1 MDSVSTAASPPGDA
15 PPVMPE
21 DAPPSPPAEGR
32 PAGVVVSD
40 PAAAAAVAAAAP
52 APTPMPVLDAT
63 TIAVPE
69 TCQLTD
75 NMGMK
80 YTAYRVEVRPRPL
93 AQQNGEGDASAQPPP
108 PHATTAVLRRYR
120 DFAWL
125 HAALSKERPGCVV
138 PPVPEKNAV
147 ARFDSDFV
155 EDRRSHL
162 EQFARRASVH
172 PELRDA
178 RCLDAF
184 LRADDATFAVAK
196 NAKPGAVPAA
206 TNNDVVCRVM
216 ADDGMTNGNGHGPA
230 PPASGLA
237 NGAVVVGSVPPQ
249 PSASPNSPI
258 HMPPGAIAPTA
269 SVGSG
274 AVRGI
279 KNKFKKLFS
288 ETKTQLAGKELVH
301 SPDDHLFDEIQA
313 YADAL
318 EKQMKAASA
327 RATSLVK
334 KNKDSGADY
343 AELGTV
349 LATLGQAEGEGSSCG
364 AVLKTVGETV
374 SASLAPVASLWAQ
387 AELVKLDEPL
397 HDHVKYVAALKY
409 ALDQRSN
416 RRLTYTTALNKL
428 GEKRGALAKYNGH
441 FGADMK
447 RYDAEL
453 SLQRAEAAA
462 EVARVDFEGCSQ
474 RLLRETDRFRVQRAN
489 EMRATIVEYV
499 RIQAEYTAKM
509 SQVWSGLVPQVEAIP
524 PADPGA
530 LAAPVY
536 ATNQNAG
543 SVPPIPAVPVAPVL
557 HPQYSMAPPPP
568 IVNGG
573 PAPAVPGQAPAP
585 VVAGA
590 VGQNGVAGEN
600 VGGMMYRSTA
610 DVAM

>member
-1 MDSVSTAASPPGDA
+1 MMDSVSTAASPPGDA
-15 PPVMPE
+15 PPMPE
-21 DAPPSPPAEGR
+21 DAPPVPPAE
-32 PAGVVVSD
+32 PVSD
-40 PAAAAAVAAAAP
+40 PAVSVPDASAP
-52 APTPMPVLDAT
+52 APMPVLDAK

-80 YTAYRVEVRPRPL
+80 FTAYRIEVRPPPV
-93 AQQNGEGDASAQPPP
+93 QQNGDDASAQQSHSQPPV
-108 PHATTAVLRRYR
+108 TAVLRRYR

-125 HAALSKERPGCVV
+125 HTALSKERPGCVV

-147 ARFDSDFV
+147 ARFDSEFV

-162 EQFARRASVH
+162 EQFLRRAYVH
-172 PELRDA
+172 PELYDT

-196 NAKPGAVPAA
+196 NAKAGAVPTSPSP
-206 TNNDVVCRVM
+206 TNNDVLCRVM
-216 ADDGMTNGNGHGPA
+216 TNDGTNGAGVGAPA
-230 PPASGLA
+230 PPAGLA

-249 PSASPNSPI
+249 PSVSPNSPV
-258 HMPPGAIAPTA
+258 HVPPTA
-269 SVGSG
+269 INPAASAGTG

-343 AELGTV
+343 AELGAV

-364 AVLKTVGETV
+364 AVLRTVGESV
-374 SASLAPVASLWAQ
+374 SANLAPVASLWAQ
-387 AELVKLDEPL
+387 AELEKLDEPL

-409 ALDQRSN
+409 AIDQRSN

-428 GEKRGALAKYNGH
+428 GEKRGALAKYNGV

-462 EVARVDFEGCSQ
+462 ENARADFEGCSQ
-474 RLLRETDRFRVQRAN
+474 RLLREMDRFRVERAN
-489 EMRATIVEYV
+489 EIRATIVDYV

-509 SQVWSGLVPQVEAIP
+509 SQVWSGLVPQLEAIP
-524 PADPGA
+524 LTDSGA
-530 LAAPVY
+530 LSTPMY
-536 ATNQNAG
+536 AVNQNAG
-543 SVPPIPAVPVAPVL
+543 CVPPIPAVPTAPM
-557 HPQYSMAPPPP
+557 HHQYNMTQQPPV
-568 IVNGG
+568 VNGG
-573 PAPAVPGQAPAP
+573 TTPAGPGQPPAP
-585 VVAGA
+585 VVSTT
-590 VGQNGVAGEN
+590 VEQNGAAGEN

-610 DVAM
+610 DVTM

>member
-1 MDSVSTAASPPGDA
+1 
-15 PPVMPE
+15 MPE
-21 DAPPSPPAEGR
+21 DAPPVPPAEGSE
-32 PAGVVVSD
+32 AVVSD
-40 PAAAAAVAAAAP
+40 PAAVIPEAPAAPAPVAAAP
-52 APTPMPVLDAT
+52 APMPLLDAKV
-63 TIAVPE
+63 IAVPE

-80 YTAYRVEVRPRPL
+80 YTAYRIEVRPP
-93 AQQNGEGDASAQPPP
+93 AVQQNGDDASAQQSQSQP
-108 PHATTAVLRRYR
+108 PHTAVLRRYR

-125 HAALSKERPGCVV
+125 HTALSKERPGCVV

-147 ARFDSDFV
+147 ARFDSEFV

-162 EQFARRASVH
+162 ELFLRRSYVH
-172 PELRDA
+172 PELYDT

-184 LRADDATFAVAK
+184 LRADDATFSVAK
-196 NAKPGAVPAA
+196 NAKPGAVPVP
-206 TNNDVVCRVM
+206 TNNDVLCRVM
-216 ADDGMTNGNGHGPA
+216 ADDGMNPAA
-230 PPASGLA
+230 PPAGLA
-237 NGAVVVGSVPPQ
+237 NGAVVLGSVPPR
-249 PSASPNSPI
+249 PSVSPNSPV
-258 HMPPGAIAPTA
+258 HMPPVAITPTA
-269 SVGSG
+269 SAGSG

-301 SPDDHLFDEIQA
+301 SPDDHLFDEILA

-343 AELGTV
+343 AELGAV
-349 LATLGQAEGEGSSCG
+349 LATLGQAEGDGSSCG
-364 AVLKTVGETV
+364 TVLRTVGESVTTN
-374 SASLAPVASLWAQ
+374 LAPVASLWAQ
-387 AELVKLDEPL
+387 AELEKLDEPL

-409 ALDQRSN
+409 AIEQRSN

-428 GEKRGALAKYNGH
+428 GEKRGALAKFNGH

-462 EVARVDFEGCSQ
+462 EQARVDFEGCSQ

-509 SQVWSGLVPQVEAIP
+509 SQIWSGLVPQLEAIP
-524 PADPGA
+524 PADPGV
-530 LAAPVY
+530 LSAPMY

-543 SVPPIPAVPVAPVL
+543 CVPPIPAVTTAPM
-557 HPQYSMAPPPP
+557 HHQQYNMASPAP

-573 PAPAVPGQAPAP
+573 PAPSVPGQAPAP
-585 VVAGA
+585 VVGA
-590 VGQNGVAGEN
+590 VHQTGFAGEN

>member
-1 MDSVSTAASPPGDA
+1 
-15 PPVMPE
+15 
-21 DAPPSPPAEGR
+21 
-32 PAGVVVSD
+32 
-40 PAAAAAVAAAAP
+40 
-52 APTPMPVLDAT
+52 MPVLDAT

-80 YTAYRVEVRPRPL
+80 YTAYRVEVRPSPP
-93 AQQNGEGDASAQPPP
+93 AQQNGEGDASAPQQSQPS
-108 PHATTAVLRRYR
+108 HATAVLRRYR

-125 HAALSKERPGCVV
+125 HTALSKERPGCVV

-162 EQFARRASVH
+162 EQFVRRAYVH
-172 PELRDA
+172 PELHDA

-216 ADDGMTNGNGHGPA
+216 ADDGMTNGNGHVAA
-230 PPASGLA
+230 PPTSGLA

-258 HMPPGAIAPTA
+258 HMPPVAITPTA
-269 SVGSG
+269 SSSG

-279 KNKFKKLFS
+279 KNRFKKLFS

-374 SASLAPVASLWAQ
+374 SANLAPVASLWAQ

-428 GEKRGALAKYNGH
+428 GEKRGALAKFNGH

-557 HPQYSMAPPPP
+557 HQQYNMAPPAPV
-568 IVNGG
+568 VNGG

-610 DVAM
+610 DATM

>member
-21 DAPPSPPAEGR
+21 DAPPSPPAEGA
-32 PAGVVVSD
+32 AGGVVSD
-40 PAAAAAVAAAAP
+40 PAAAAAVAVAAAAP
-52 APTPMPVLDAT
+52 APMPALDAT

-80 YTAYRVEVRPRPL
+80 YTAYRVEVRPSRPP
-93 AQQNGEGDASAQPPP
+93 AQQNGEDASAP

-125 HAALSKERPGCVV
+125 HAALSKERPGAVV

-147 ARFDSDFV
+147 ARFDSGFV

-162 EQFARRASVH
+162 EQFVRRAYVH
-172 PELRDA
+172 PELHDA

-216 ADDGMTNGNGHGPA
+216 ADDGHGPA

-249 PSASPNSPI
+249 PSGSPNSPV
-258 HMPPGAIAPTA
+258 HMPPVAITPTA
-269 SVGSG
+269 SSAGSG

-279 KNKFKKLFS
+279 KNRFKKLFS

-409 ALDQRSN
+409 ALEQRSN

-428 GEKRGALAKYNGH
+428 GEKRGALAKFNGH

-557 HPQYSMAPPPP
+557 HQQYNMAPPAPV
-568 IVNGG
+568 VNGG

-610 DVAM
+610 DVTM

>member
-1 MDSVSTAASPPGDA
+1 MMDSISTAASPPGDA
-15 PPVMPE
+15 PPMPE
-21 DAPPSPPAEGR
+21 DAPPAPPAEAQSSDA
-32 PAGVVVSD
+32 PPVVSD
-40 PAAAAAVAAAAP
+40 PASGVPEAPPAPVPAP
-52 APTPMPVLDAT
+52 APMPVLDAKV
-63 TIAVPE
+63 IAVPE

-80 YTAYRVEVRPRPL
+80 YTAYRIEVRPPPV
-93 AQQNGEGDASAQPPP
+93 QQNGDDASAQQSHSQPPQ
-108 PHATTAVLRRYR
+108 TAVLRRYR

-125 HAALSKERPGCVV
+125 HTALSKERPGCVV

-147 ARFDSDFV
+147 ARFDSEFV

-162 EQFARRASVH
+162 EQFLRRAYVH
-172 PELRDA
+172 PELYDT

-196 NAKPGAVPAA
+196 NAKPGAVPA
-206 TNNDVVCRVM
+206 TTTNNNDVVCRVM
-216 ADDGMTNGNGHGPA
+216 SDDGAAAAAPA
-230 PPASGLA
+230 PAAGLA

-249 PSASPNSPI
+249 PSISPNSPV
-258 HMPPGAIAPTA
+258 HMPPTGIAPAA
-269 SVGSG
+269 SAGSG

-343 AELGTV
+343 AELGAV

-364 AVLKTVGETV
+364 AVLRTVGESV
-374 SASLAPVASLWAQ
+374 STNLAPVASLWAQ
-387 AELVKLDEPL
+387 AELEKLDEPL

-409 ALDQRSN
+409 AIEQRSN

-462 EVARVDFEGCSQ
+462 EQARVDFEGCSQ
-474 RLLRETDRFRVQRAN
+474 RLLREMDRFRVERAN

-509 SQVWSGLVPQVEAIP
+509 SQIWSGLVPQLEAIP
-524 PADPGA
+524 PADPSA
-530 LAAPVY
+530 MSAPVY

-543 SVPPIPAVPVAPVL
+543 CVPPIPAVPTAPM
-557 HPQYSMAPPPP
+557 HNQYNMAPQPAA
-568 IVNGG
+568 IINGA
-573 PAPAVPGQAPAP
+573 PAPGVPGQPP
-585 VVAGA
+585 VPM
-590 VGQNGVAGEN
+590 VGTVDQNGVAGEN